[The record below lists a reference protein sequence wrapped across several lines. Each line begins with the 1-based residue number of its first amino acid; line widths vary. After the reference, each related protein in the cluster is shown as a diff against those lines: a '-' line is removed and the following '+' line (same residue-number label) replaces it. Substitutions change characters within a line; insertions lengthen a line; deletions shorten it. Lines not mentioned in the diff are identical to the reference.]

1 MIASIKGRI
10 VHKTTESVV
19 VETGGV
25 GYEVFIPLSTFYTL
39 PRDGEA
45 VSLRVHTH
53 LKEDAIQLY
62 GFLTQ
67 EEKEVFQLL
76 ISVSGVGP
84 RLARNILS
92 GVAVGDLVQAIS
104 SSDKARLGSIPGIGA
119 KSSERLILELKD
131 KIGAV
136 SLKGAPREEPAPVAD
151 QLVTDV
157 VSALEN
163 LGYRTAHA
171 EEAAR
176 KAARSLGDEP
186 AFENVLKESL
196 RLISKARA

>member
-10 VHKTTESVV
+10 IHKTTESVV
-19 VETGGV
+19 IETGGV

-39 PRDGEA
+39 PLDGEI

-53 LKEDAIQLY
+53 LREDAIQLY

-84 RLARNILS
+84 KLARNILS
-92 GVAVGDLVQAIS
+92 GVAVGDLIQAIS

-131 KIGAV
+131 KIG
-136 SLKGAPREEPAPVAD
+136 SISFRGAPQEEPASGRDP
-151 QLVTDV
+151 LVSDV

-163 LGYRTAHA
+163 LGYRSVPA
-171 EEAAR
+171 EEAAK

-186 AFENVLKESL
+186 AFEEVLKESL
-196 RLISKARA
+196 RLISKTRT

>member
-10 VHKTTESVV
+10 IHKTTESVV

-39 PRDGEA
+39 PQDGET

-92 GVAVGDLVQAIS
+92 GVAVGDLVRAIS
-104 SSDKARLGSIPGIGA
+104 TADKARLGSIPGIGA

-131 KIGAV
+131 KIGTIA
-136 SLKGAPREEPAPVAD
+136 LKGAPAEEPAQGRDP
-151 QLVTDV
+151 LVVDV

-163 LGYRTAHA
+163 LGYRSVLA

-176 KAARSLGDEP
+176 KAARSLGNGP
-186 AFENVLKESL
+186 AFEEVLKESL
-196 RLISKARA
+196 RLISKTRT